1 MNALII
7 YAHPNP
13 GSFNAALAGVAEDML
28 EQNEINLKVK
38 DIYGLEFD
46 PVLSEEDFKAFHTG
60 YLPEDI
66 QAEQADVK
74 WADLLIIIAPV
85 WWYSFPAILKG
96 YIDRV
101 FSIGF
106 AYRYEPDGP
115 HGLLGGKRVLVI
127 TTSGAEEETAIST
140 GMLGIIQTMINGI
153 FKFCGFDP
161 IQYKNYFAVPTV
173 NDQER
178 IDMLNDFREILKTYV

>member
-28 EQNEINLKVK
+28 EQSKINLKVK
-38 DIYGLEFD
+38 DIYGLEFN

-60 YLPEDI
+60 HLPEDI

-74 WADLLIIIAPV
+74 WADLLIIITPV

-106 AYRYEPDGP
+106 AYQYDSDGP
-115 HGLLGGKRVLVI
+115 HGMLGGKKVLVI

-140 GMLGIIQTMINGI
+140 GMLEVIRTMVNGI
-153 FKFCGFDP
+153 FNFCGFDF
-161 IQYKNYFAVPTV
+161 IQYENYYAVPTV
-173 NDQER
+173 TDQER
-178 IDMLNDFREILKTYV
+178 KGMLNHFREILKTCV